1 MAFQYNYELTQ
12 FPNDKCNIDTLTTQI
27 RNSTI
32 KVALDF
38 INESL
43 GFVSIFFKAVLDTQ
57 DVGVLDDIVANHTGE
72 PSSQEVQIVKSEI
85 LTEHIR
91 FVEAGDTT
99 QGLYSAQSL
108 IIDVSAGESEK
119 ITDFT
124 WPYDIALMSGTLG
137 VSEDMIGDD
146 FTIDIGPNTLVGA
159 LIAPLNVG
167 DTSIYVS
174 PTVLENIK
182 KGFYVGLYNLS
193 GDTGVEISQ
202 VIEKNDANSSLTL
215 KAPSDV
221 SANAGSY
228 IAMCAKLIPN
238 LYLHSIDKIEIGKD
252 LPTGQRIPKNL
263 PVRVHYHNNNG
274 VAKKIS
280 FFVEYLY

>member
-12 FPNDKCNIDTLTTQI
+12 FPNDKCNTDTLSTQI

-43 GFVSIFFKAVLDTQ
+43 GFVSIFFKAALDTQ
-57 DVGVLDDIVANHTGE
+57 DEGVLNDIVVHHTGE
-72 PSSQEVQIVKSEI
+72 PSVETPTIVKADI
-85 LTEHIR
+85 LTEAIK

-99 QGLYSAQSL
+99 QGLYSAKSL
-108 IIDVSAGESEK
+108 IMDISSGEAEQ

-124 WPYDIALMSGTLG
+124 WPYDIAIMSGTLG
-137 VSEDMIGDD
+137 VSNDMLGDELS
-146 FTIDIGPNTLVGA
+146 IDIGPNTLVGA

-182 KGFYVGLYNLS
+182 KGFYIGLYNAG
-193 GDTGVEISQ
+193 GDTGVEIAQ
-202 VIEKNDANSSLTL
+202 VIDRDDANSKLML
-215 KAPSDV
+215 GAPSDV

-263 PVRVHYHNNNG
+263 PVRVDYHNNNSL
-274 VAKKIS
+274 AKKIS
-280 FFVEYLY
+280 FFVEFLY

>member
-1 MAFQYNYELTQ
+1 M
-12 FPNDKCNIDTLTTQI
+12 
-27 RNSTI
+27 
-32 KVALDF
+32 
-38 INESL
+38 
-43 GFVSIFFKAVLDTQ
+43 SIFFKADLSSGDQTILD
-57 DVGVLDDIVANHTGE
+57 GIVAAHSGE
-72 PSSQEVQIVKSEI
+72 PLPNAVQIVKSEI
-85 LTEHIR
+85 LTEHIK

-99 QGLYSAQSL
+99 QGMYAAQSI

-119 ITDFT
+119 IVDFK

-137 VSEDMIGDD
+137 VSEDMLGDD
-146 FTIDIGPNTLVGA
+146 FTIDIGPNTLIGA

-174 PTVLENIK
+174 ETVLSNIK
-182 KGFYVGLYNLS
+182 KGFYIGLYNAG
-193 GDTGVEISQ
+193 GDTGTEIAQ
-202 VIEKNDANSSLTL
+202 VIDRDDANSALTL
-215 KAPSDV
+215 SSPSDV
-221 SANAGSY
+221 SANIGSP

-263 PVRVHYHNNNG
+263 PVRVHYHNNNS

-280 FFVEYLY
+280 FFVEFLY